1 MTGIL
6 PTSDTDL
13 FGFDTISKDEEVFR
27 GVTSACVVPARRNTM
42 VATVGF
48 VASRSLEVFD
58 PLSPK
63 TEARPIGSLVRP
75 GNLLTVTRFSG
86 LRGELSSACSTAV
99 MEDRRVSRRGLVDV
113 RVLVLSLACLAA
125 AVAAR
130 YSAAWKSESPSSSSS
145 ELDDPGYPVAIL
157 SLALSED
164 GRRTEG
170 EGDCCC
176 GLLKSFIFLY
186 KMLFFFGDGLH
197 S

>member
-1 MTGIL
+1 MSVVL
-6 PTSDTDL
+6 DRL
-13 FGFDTISKDEEVFR
+13 FR
-27 GVTSACVVPARRNTM
+27 VVA
-42 VATVGF
+42 F

-63 TEARPIGSLVRP
+63 TEVRPIGSLVRP
-75 GNLLTVTRFSG
+75 GNLLTVLRFSG
-86 LRGELSSACSTAV
+86 LRGELTSVCSTAV

-113 RVLVLSLACLAA
+113 PVLVLSLASLAA

-145 ELDDPGYPVAIL
+145 SELDDPGYPVAIL
-157 SLALSED
+157 SLAFRED

-176 GLLKSFIFLY
+176 GLLNSFIF
-186 KMLFFFGDGLH
+186 KMLFF
-197 S
+197 